1 MHNEQIIEA
10 WQRYLKDNCQSPF
23 GEIGW
28 LFRGAYCGTCT
39 HWFLINEDGLDHL
52 ATEASPR
59 EYYDEII
66 RDLNGKRIKDYKE
79 HGKIMDVYSD
89 YRFYGW
95 CRRFPP
101 VQRRGYSILRFRSLL
116 TFLSDHVPKK
126 VAEYDFPLMPHD
138 S

>member
-28 LFRGAYCGTCT
+28 LFRGPYCGTCT

-79 HGKIMDVYSD
+79 HGK
-89 YRFYGW
+89 
-95 CRRFPP
+95 